1 MALQDL
7 GILQD
12 LPLRVKAIFVFVQ
25 KTTANVKASCLLMH
39 SLHTCKEHDRDCY
52 ILLAIEDCKLDI
64 CREFSWLHE
73 CFGIHEGRQDR
84 KANNKYRHIQ

>member
-39 SLHTCKEHDRDCY
+39 SLHTCKEHNRDCY
-52 ILLAIEDCKLDI
+52 ILLAIEDRKLDI